1 MKNFNPQSNFFNLK
15 KSSKQKKFLKNVIKL
30 NNHHFRNCK
39 EYKGMIIS
47 NYPNLNN
54 IDKLKD
60 MPMIPVKLFKL
71 INLKSIK
78 EKNIYKIIYSS
89 GTSSDGLSKIYL
101 DKNNAKIQIQVLN
114 NLFSEMITSNRYPML
129 IIDKNIKNNFDNFN
143 AQKAAITG
151 FSIFGKKKFFLLKD
165 DNKINYDELRNFK
178 DYVGKEK
185 YFIFGFTDK
194 VYEYLIKKL
203 DSKYLNKNAVII
215 HGGGWKKLEKFKISN
230 EKFKKLIFKKFK
242 ISRIHNYYGMIE
254 QTGSIFFEC
263 KKGFFHTSVFSE
275 IFIRDQ
281 YFNNLKFNKKGLI
294 QLISLVPVSY
304 PGHNILTED
313 IGEIFGEDNCK
324 CGLKGKYFKV
334 YGRLQKSEI
343 RGCGNIND

>member
-1 MKNFNPQSNFFNLK
+1 MKNFNLEGNFFNLNK
-15 KSSKQKKFLKNVIKL
+15 INKQKKFLKSVVKL
-30 NNHHFRNCK
+30 NNHHFKNCK
-39 EYKGMIIS
+39 EYKQMIIN
-47 NYPNLNN
+47 NYPNINK

-78 EKNIYKIIYSS
+78 EKDIYKIIYSS

-129 IIDKNIKNNFDNFN
+129 IIDKNIKNNSGNFN
-143 AQKAAITG
+143 AQKAAIAG

-165 DNKINYDELRNFK
+165 DNKINYDELRNFIK
-178 DYVGKEK
+178 YVGKDK
-185 YFIFGFTDK
+185 YFIFGFTNK
-194 VYEYLIKKL
+194 IYEYLIKEL
-203 DSKYLNKNAVII
+203 NSKYLNKNAIII

-230 EKFKKLIFKKFK
+230 EKFKKLIYQKFK
-242 ISRIHNYYGMIE
+242 ISKIHNYYGMIE

-263 KKGFFHTSVFSE
+263 KNGFFHTSVFSE

-281 YFNNLKFNKKGLI
+281 YFNNLEFNKKGLV
-294 QLISLVPVSY
+294 QLISLIPVSY

-313 IGEIFGEDNCK
+313 IGEIFGEDTCK